1 MLCTPRMYTLLP
13 RFGFLCHN
21 SRLRMLSHLR
31 RRRICRAGVLRLMV
45 RGPCLRCGGPAGGSC
60 LRWRWCGFMVG
71 FSVQA
76 VQAVQVVQGKLYR
89 AAREARWINYPPDVR
104 QGRQGHTALQ
114 QAGHMVH
121 EAGMMKGRRR
131 TLRRGCFLRRRC
143 APGAGGQSIG
153 GRCAV
158 GHGAIMQ
165 AA

>member
-1 MLCTPRMYTLLP
+1 
-13 RFGFLCHN
+13 
-21 SRLRMLSHLR
+21 
-31 RRRICRAGVLRLMV
+31 
-45 RGPCLRCGGPAGGSC
+45 
-60 LRWRWCGFMVG
+60 MVG
-71 FSVQA
+71 FSVQ
-76 VQAVQVVQGKLYR
+76 VVQVVQGKLYR

-131 TLRRGCFLRRRC
+131 TLRGGVLPAPLMFTGCRR
-143 APGAGGQSIG
+143 SIG
-153 GRCAV
+153 GGCAV